1 VTSIQRVE
9 SPCVGVCRLDD
20 DGYLCV
26 GCYRTR
32 DEIASWARSE
42 NAVKRAVLERAKARR
57 MQDEGN

>member
-1 VTSIQRVE
+1 
-9 SPCVGVCRLDD
+9 VCRLDD